1 MRAILPSGSAGKF
14 LKKIWNLE
22 KLGGEEAIF
31 ASVLRP
37 PQWVHC
43 AIFLFLFLFIIIYKY
58 VILILYFRKDVFL
71 LAREK
76 STVEY
81 QNVTVRIPKELYA
94 SYKKVLI
101 SQGKIPTYD
110 IRNHMFEVVKDDLEN
125 TKGEE

>member
-1 MRAILPSGSAGKF
+1 MIFGF
-14 LKKIWNLE
+14 C
-22 KLGGEEAIF
+22 GGGTTT
-31 ASVLRP
+31 P
-37 PQWVHC
+37 PHGCIVHC
-43 AIFLFLFLFIIIYKY
+43 AIFPIIFLFIIIYKY

-94 SYKKVLI
+94 SYKKVLR

-110 IRNHMFEVVKDDLEN
+110 IRNHMFEVVKNDSEN
-125 TKGEE
+125 MKGEE